1 MHRRTV
7 VLVAALAH
15 SLALAQDPPPAEA
28 PPAAPTEAPAPP
40 APAAPAAKKPSP
52 SEVLAKMEALNN
64 GYADQKME
72 IRITVIETNGSKKSY
87 DMTML
92 QKGDKKRLVQFTS
105 GEVKGMST
113 LVEDRNSVHVYL
125 PGFKKVRRVAA
136 HNMNQTLAGSD
147 LSSEDMAQVSWAA
160 DWNVALEKEDD
171 TSYWLLLT
179 PKAAGGTYAKVQ
191 HRVDRKTFA
200 QLETHYFNAGGEEV
214 KRFVNTE
221 PTDFHGVTRMKKITV
236 SDPRTGHTTVMDI
249 KDFVVNQGL
258 KDDLFT
264 VRQLQWG
271 K

>member
-1 MHRRTV
+1 MKRSTV
-7 VLVAALAH
+7 FVAAFMLVSGLAR
-15 SLALAQDPPPAEA
+15 AQD
-28 PPAAPTEAPAPP
+28 AAPTEAPPPEKPAEAAP
-40 APAAPAAKKPSP
+40 AKPAAPKLSP
-52 SEVLAKMEALNN
+52 SEILSKMEALNN
-64 GYADQKME
+64 GFADQRMD
-72 IRITVIETNGSKKSY
+72 IRLTVIEVDGSKKTY
-87 DMTML
+87 DMTVF

-105 GEVKGMST
+105 GEIKGMST

-136 HNMNQTLAGSD
+136 HNMNQSLAGSD

-171 TSYWLLLT
+171 TSFWLVLT
-179 PKAAGGTYAKVQ
+179 PKAPDDSTYAKVT
-191 HRVDRKTFA
+191 HRVDKKSFV
-200 QLETHYFNAGGEEV
+200 QLETHYFDKGGVEV
-214 KRFVNTE
+214 KRFVNTQL
-221 PTDFHGVTRMKKITV
+221 TDFHGVKRNKLITV
-236 SDPRTGHTTVMDI
+236 SDPRTGHRTEMEL